1 MLLHYI
7 PIQKTN
13 HWIIIVAYSDVF
25 QLKNIEAMDVIEHIV
40 QSFLFLIKVGIM

>member
-25 QLKNIEAMDVIEHIV
+25 QLKNMDVIEHIV
-40 QSFLFLIKVGIM
+40 QSFLLLIKVGIM